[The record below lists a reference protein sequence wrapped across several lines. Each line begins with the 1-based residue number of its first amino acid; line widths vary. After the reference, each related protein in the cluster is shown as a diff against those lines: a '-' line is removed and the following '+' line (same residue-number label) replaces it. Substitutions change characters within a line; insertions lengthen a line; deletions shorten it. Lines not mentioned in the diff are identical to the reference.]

1 MGIAASLFFSSNDT
15 EKQTLHRRITPSAE
29 QMQEQ
34 QDRWN
39 ELAEHIMADL
49 RAETGCP
56 IRSWLQGSYK
66 YHTQIRPPRK
76 GDEFDIDLGIFVCWS
91 GQAENGPHKPDDLR
105 NAVYISLRAYAASTD
120 AVRSLDD
127 PPKPRCSRI
136 HYTGDFHIDVP
147 IYHLDP
153 DADERTL
160 AAAGQWEISDPKA
173 LYLWFKNKFDDATRA
188 RVRRQIRYLKCWAAL
203 KWRIDDGRPC
213 SVLLTVLAAEAS
225 ARLRDDQIGADDD
238 TLLALLREIA
248 NRAARGRLVRNP
260 ANPGEDLNRLTDDQ
274 WAAFSKGLSDFIEIA
289 ASACATDDEIEAAD
303 CWSRAFAHFFPMPDF
318 RAALATDAVAK
329 SHVLVPITL
338 PDVFVRAVGKRNP
351 NIKLTGRNGIGP
363 IPKECSIIFEIV
375 DPWKLPL
382 GTTVDWMVRN
392 EGDEAA
398 YINDLGHRAGTGFT
412 ASESSAYTGT
422 HFMDCILRQN
432 GRIYGVRRIPVQIS
446 GMNAPLRN
454 PVARPSWTNLRA
466 RR

>member
-39 ELAEHIMADL
+39 ELSDHVMADL
-49 RAETGCP
+49 RAETGCS

-91 GQAENGPHKPDDLR
+91 GQADNGPHKPDDLR
-105 NAVYISLRAYAASTD
+105 NALQISLQVYAASTD
-120 AVRSLDD
+120 AVRTLDN
-127 PPKPRCSRI
+127 PPKPRCGRI
-136 HYTGDFHIDVP
+136 HYSGDFHIDIP

-160 AAAGQWEISDPKA
+160 AAAGGWEISDPKA

-203 KWRIDDGRPC
+203 KWRVDEGRPS
-213 SVLLTVLAAEAS
+213 SVLLTVLAAEAF

-248 NRAARGRLVRNP
+248 NRVARGRRVRNP
-260 ANPGEDLNRLTDDQ
+260 ANPSEDLNRLTDQQ
-274 WAAFSKGLSDFIEIA
+274 WAAFNKGLNDFIGIA
-289 ASACATDDEIEAAD
+289 ASACASDDEIEAAD
-303 CWSRAFAHFFPMPDF
+303 YWSRAFAHFFPMPEF
-318 RAALATDAVAK
+318 QTALATDGIAK
-329 SHVLVPITL
+329 SQALVPITF
-338 PDVFVRAVGKRNP
+338 PDVFVRAVGINNP
-351 NIKLTGRNGIGP
+351 NIRLTGTNRIGP
-363 IPKECSIIFEIV
+363 IPKQCNITFEIV
-375 DPWKLPL
+375 DPWKLPS
-382 GTTVDWMVRN
+382 GTTVEWVVRN
-392 EGDEAA
+392 EGQEAE
-398 YINDLGHRAGTGFT
+398 YVNDLGRRAGIGCKVSRS
-412 ASESSAYTGT
+412 SEYDGT
-422 HFMDCILRQN
+422 HYMDCILRQH
-432 GRIYGVRRIPVQIS
+432 GGIYGVRRIPVSIS
-446 GMNAPLRN
+446 GIKAPLRN
-454 PVARPSWTNLRA
+454 PVRRPSWANVRA

>member
-1 MGIAASLFFSSNDT
+1 MGVAASLFFSSNDT

-39 ELAEHIMADL
+39 ELADHVMSDL
-49 RAETGCP
+49 RTETGCP

-66 YHTQIRPPRK
+66 YRTQIRPPRV
-76 GDEFDIDLGIFVCWS
+76 GDEFDIDLGIFVCWP
-91 GQAENGPHKPDDLR
+91 GQADSGPHRPGDLR
-105 NAVYISLRAYAASTD
+105 NALDISLQAYAASTD
-120 AVRSLDD
+120 AVRSLDN

-136 HYTGDFHIDVP
+136 HYDRDFHIDIP

-153 DADERTL
+153 EADERTL
-160 AAAGQWEISDPKA
+160 AAAGGWEISDPKA
-173 LYLWFKNKFDDATRA
+173 LYLWFKNKFDDTTRA

-213 SVLLTVLAAEAS
+213 SVLLTVLAADAF

-248 NRAARGRLVRNP
+248 NRVARGRRVRNP
-260 ANPGEDLNRLTDDQ
+260 ANPGEDLNRLTDQQ
-274 WAAFSKGLSDFIEIA
+274 WTAFSNGLNDFIGIA
-289 ASACATDDEIEAAD
+289 ASACALDDEIEAAD
-303 CWSRAFAHFFPMPDF
+303 YWSRAFAHFFPMPDF
-318 RAALATDAVAK
+318 RTALATDSAAK
-329 SHVLVPITL
+329 SHALVPMTV
-338 PDVFVRAVGKRNP
+338 PDVFMRAVGKRNP
-351 NIKLTGRNGIGP
+351 NIKLTGKNAIGP
-363 IPKECSIIFEIV
+363 IPKECTITFEIV
-375 DPWKLPL
+375 DPWRLPP

-392 EGDEAA
+392 EGDEAE
-398 YINDLGHRAGTGFT
+398 YINDLGHRAGSGFT
-412 ASESSAYTGT
+412 ATESSAYTGT

-432 GRIYGVRRIPVQIS
+432 GRIYASRRIPVRIS
-446 GMNAPLRN
+446 GINAPLRN
-454 PVARPSWTNLRA
+454 PAQQPSWTNLRA